1 MNYKEEKAFM
11 DTMEQLGRW
20 IKIPKAYV
28 INPERAKLLEKTCEK
43 LQAVLDE
50 EFHDCTIEVK
60 PCPLGFGDVSVS
72 FDTYS
77 LTIKD
82 IKRFYEAVRNLSN
95 FEIYPVDEEMVRF
108 SGIFSD
114 VATVV
119 PLRKT
124 NAKEV

>member
-28 INPERAKLLEKTCEK
+28 INPERVKLLEETCEK

-50 EFHDCTIEVK
+50 ELCDCTIEVK
-60 PCPLGFGDVSVS
+60 PCPLGFGDVSIS

-82 IKRFYEAVRNLSN
+82 MRRFYEAIRNLSN
-95 FEIYPVDEEMVRF
+95 FEVYPVGEEMVRF